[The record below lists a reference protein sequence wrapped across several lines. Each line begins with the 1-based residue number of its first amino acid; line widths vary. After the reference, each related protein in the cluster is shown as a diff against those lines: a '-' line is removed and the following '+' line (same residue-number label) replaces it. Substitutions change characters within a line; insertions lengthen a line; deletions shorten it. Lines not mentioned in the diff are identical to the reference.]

1 MNVNYINQLIE
12 NQPTTKARKI
22 TVKKFAE
29 YCFKM
34 DQAPFPISLICLQ
47 MFLSNF
53 MERNNGSTRSLSL
66 EISKI
71 KSHCVLEDLPWLSTS
86 DHQKLLVWLR
96 KTQYNDHTP
105 SNQKDAL
112 TMKHLYLMSKHLS
125 TSILEDVKT
134 DAILWLGH
142 DGLLRLGDLT
152 SELRVSDIIWSPNF
166 EDFDLKVD
174 RTKTHRKGDP
184 ITIPF
189 RNRTGPCAVKKMKAY
204 FKLAKFNHKSDLLF
218 PSIYSKS
225 KIISE
230 SCIRNRIKYLCS
242 KIGLDSSR
250 FSGHSLRAGGAT
262 DLFNENVDYNFIKLL
277 GRWKSDTA
285 LIYYR
290 DKVGLVKAV
299 NLAFKKLAQSLL
311 RYH

>member
-1 MNVNYINQLIE
+1 
-12 NQPTTKARKI
+12 
-22 TVKKFAE
+22 
-29 YCFKM
+29 M
-34 DQAPFPISLICLQ
+34 DMAPFPISLICLQ

-53 MERNNGSTRSLSL
+53 MSRNDGSTRSLSL
-66 EISKI
+66 EVSKL
-71 KSHCVLEDLPWLSTS
+71 KSHCLLENLPWLSSS

-96 KTQYNDHTP
+96 NVQFNDLTP

-125 TSILEDVKT
+125 TSTLEDVKT
-134 DAILWLGH
+134 DALLWLGH

-184 ITIPF
+184 ISIPF
-189 RNRTGPCAVKKMKAY
+189 RNRSGPCAVKKMKAY
-204 FKLAKFNHKSDLLF
+204 FKLAKFSNKSNLLF
-218 PSIYSKS
+218 PSKYSKS

-230 SCIRNRIKYLCS
+230 SYIRNKIKFLCS

-290 DKVGLVKAV
+290 DKVGLVRAV
-299 NLAFKKLAQSLL
+299 NLAFKKLAHSLL